1 MRCHQEMHA
10 VEGMAMIWDEA
21 SHLQPPL
28 PPGFSTCNDFE
39 WSSQQFEH
47 YLRPVTSAA
56 SGQVD
61 TSCLGVPIEIFSMHL
76 ISALVYI
83 YLSCIVW
90 LDLDSFTV
98 RLC

>member
-47 YLRPVTSAA
+47 YLRAVTSAA
-56 SGQVD
+56 SGHVLPEGPD
-61 TSCLGVPIEIFSMHL
+61 RNIFHASYLSLGV
-76 ISALVYI
+76 YI
-83 YLSCIVW
+83 LKLYSLA
-90 LDLDSFTV
+90 
-98 RLC
+98 